1 MSVTDVCWTLYET
14 FGHYIRDWSLAYSFI
29 CLYKIW
35 TRMLFHTYRVIQNH
49 VFIVFIS
56 SFNYFQ
62 HATKKGTKD
71 KRDEAKEASLMEII
85 DHGQAEG

>member
-1 MSVTDVCWTLYET
+1 
-14 FGHYIRDWSLAYSFI
+14 
-29 CLYKIW
+29 
-35 TRMLFHTYRVIQNH
+35 MLFHTYRVIQNH